1 MNFNWLKNLSK
12 LSGGQRTRLFWF
24 LTTIVIASVAILVI
38 YPAMR
43 EIKTTAAEINKLK
56 EELRQRQT
64 PEYALKEVLTSYRRH
79 EARINLLNRAAMNKS
94 RELEFI
100 TALED
105 IAARYKVQQKID
117 IGNYQAFPNGAFSQM
132 PLQLQLTGSF
142 KDELKYLQG
151 LERLP
156 VYINIKQM
164 SFSSASA
171 PVISNLTAPLAENVV
186 DMEKMVNLIITAD
199 TFWQ

>member
-1 MNFNWLKNLSK
+1 MNFNWLTNLK
-12 LSGGQRTRLFWF
+12 QLSGLQRTRLFWVF
-24 LTTIVIASVAILVI
+24 TILVIASIAILVI
-38 YPAMR
+38 YPASR

-56 EELRQRQT
+56 EELRRRQA

-79 EARINLLNRAAMNKS
+79 EARINLLNRAVMNKN

-105 IAARYKVQQKID
+105 IAARYNVQQKID
-117 IGNYQAFPNGAFSQM
+117 IGNYQTLANGAFSQM
-132 PLQLQLTGSF
+132 PLQLQLTGAF
-142 KDELKYLQG
+142 TDILRYLQG

-164 SFSSASA
+164 SFNSAAA
-171 PVISNLTAPLAENVV
+171 PAVSNLTAPLPDNAALG
-186 DMEKMVNLIITAD
+186 EKMVNLIITAD